1 MLRVSLMPTANSV
14 TLKLEG
20 KLFGPWCQEVRR
32 VCDQVQGGPISLD
45 LFDVTYAD
53 GAGIELIRALL
64 AGGARIE
71 RCSSFVAELLKP
83 ETI

>member
-1 MLRVSLMPTANSV
+1 MLRVSLIPRVDSF

-32 VCDQVQGGPISLD
+32 VCDEIQGRLNLD

-53 GAGIELIRALL
+53 EAGIDLIRALL
-64 AGGARIE
+64 ADGAQID

-83 ETI
+83 ETTK